1 MGGEENAR
9 KRNAKVYIR
18 RGGSSCS
25 TSFRYRRNGCLC
37 RENVP
42 YETYNYDYYE
52 DIKYTPAAYVPD
64 GTVTGDVI
72 GCGNFSSPQ
81 DLNTDA
87 DGNVYIADTGNNRI
101 VVTDS
106 DFQLK
111 TVIEGFLNDGKE
123 DNFSSPNGVYIS
135 ENGYLYVADTVIT
148 AWSS

>member
-1 MGGEENAR
+1 M
-9 KRNAKVYIR
+9 
-18 RGGSSCS
+18 
-25 TSFRYRRNGCLC
+25 
-37 RENVP
+37 P

-111 TVIEGFLNDGKE
+111 TVIGIAAM
-123 DNFSSPNGVYIS
+123 IS
-135 ENGYLYVADTVIT
+135 CTT
-148 AWSS
+148 APAPCLAGPPATI